1 MANSTIGALNV
12 KITADATSVKAGLRQ
27 TNKAL
32 TTTTKKAKTANKAFS
47 DFSGALNLNTLA
59 LSAALGVAATKAVR
73 YADAFTSINNKLKL
87 ATEDSKQL
95 AIVTDKLFESS
106 NNTGS
111 SIEAS
116 VELYAKLERSTRNLN
131 ISQDRLLNITDS
143 INKSFIISGASTAE
157 ASGAIRQLGQAL
169 SSGALR
175 GEEFNSISEQAP
187 MIMEAVRDATGKTS
201 GELRA
206 LAAEGKITSEILIES
221 LERYKKKI
229 DTDYA
234 TAQKTFAQKLV
245 ASTNAVIKFVGES
258 KSLNVAVDNIGDAL
272 VSASENMETIGN
284 VLQGVLIVSIG
295 KYTAGMY
302 AASVATKLNTVETAA
317 NMAAKVTLAEV
328 ELRRANIAVGFAV
341 QEQAAAKR
349 MLAGTTNTVIRAKAV
364 TNLAIANGK
373 LYTTQQAVIAST
385 VKLSAMQTVATGT
398 TAALSR
404 AMSFLGGPLGVA
416 IMAGLA
422 LASFID
428 WSDDTAAS
436 SKLTADE
443 VDNLKDS
450 YSGLSRALK
459 VEKLSV
465 LATEMK
471 SARSEMMVLGD
482 AIEDQKKKLASST
495 SAAATMFASDRIV
508 EYTDRIDALNNELNI
523 LSEKQGLI
531 AGAKTIDMSGATDR
545 TFTTE
550 TKTIDIDSGQSD
562 SEKAKIAREKQAAED
577 FLQSLRDRFLNAEQL
592 ENNRYKQ
599 EKSALRVLH
608 GDKNKLNAE
617 QKELEKN
624 LEIEHQSNL
633 RKIQQA
639 MPKTAERFKAALDEQ
654 NSAYEDELSLL
665 RKSFQVKTALTKE
678 QQAIE
683 AKFKKSHLEK
693 LDSIE
698 KSRLSNKKEIK
709 VEKSAEAERYA
720 IELKALKNTYK
731 DAEKVTVDQQELQEY
746 LKKTHLQKMKEIED
760 KSRGSEKL
768 DSNEAKIKAKFAK
781 EMIAL
786 QQSFQNKNNK
796 TKEQQTQEATL
807 EAAHLEKMQGIKD
820 KSLIADTVVID
831 TSDESKRYLAELEAL
846 RSSFENKTALTKEQ
860 QVIENAMTVAQQ
872 NEELKLET
880 EHLAKINTIKSNA
893 EKAEKVAID
902 TSDESARYKTELDLL
917 RQSFIAKDKITSENQ
932 AIEIELIAAHNEK
945 LKSILNAKTSVKKEV
960 TAEKSAEVIRYENE
974 LKELQKTFSD
984 INNLTTSQADLQE
997 SLKTI
1002 HAANM
1007 SNISNGDVQLKALD
1021 SNEAEII
1028 AKFEKELSALKQSF
1042 TTKNVS
1048 VEQQQALEIQL
1059 EKAHLANLAAIKVDD
1074 AGEVITPVINDQ
1086 GYALELEALR
1096 QSFADKGT
1104 LIAEQQAQELSL
1116 KADYLNKSMS
1126 ADSAAETERYNA
1138 ELEALRASFNA
1149 KGALTQE
1156 QQNQE
1161 AELKTNYLNS
1171 LAEKEKAIEEAKY
1184 AADLE
1189 ALRSSFENK
1198 KILTQEQQLALE
1210 ELELLHLEKMQ
1221 GIKDSMKPIDT
1232 SIGILEAL
1240 GLQYQ
1245 TEETMLIE
1253 SLARKQA
1260 ILDAALANKSISED
1274 EHEKQTLTIKQ
1285 QGEEAKRK
1293 ITLQNVQEGFAILAS
1308 GSKKAQKLL
1317 QGVAVAQAVVSGYGA
1332 AVEAWKAGMST
1343 GGPWVAAAYAAASVA
1358 KTAGM
1363 ISQMKSS
1370 GSSMASSGGGTPS
1383 TSGGSSAGGSTM
1395 QQAAPQ
1401 QAQISAPQVSRTIDI
1416 NLPSTGLL
1424 SVDQVRELME
1434 QINEQVGDGVQL
1446 NTGNI

>member
-95 AIVTDKLFESS
+95 TIVTDKLFESS

-229 DTDYA
+229 DADYS

-471 SARSEMMVLGD
+471 SARSEMMLLGD

-807 EAAHLEKMQGIKD
+807 EAAHLEKMRVIK
-820 KSLIADTVVID
+820 
-831 TSDESKRYLAELEAL
+831 SDS
-846 RSSFENKTALTKEQ
+846 KTADDLLVDSGAE
-860 QVIENAMTVAQQ
+860 
-872 NEELKLET
+872 
-880 EHLAKINTIKSNA
+880 A
-893 EKAEKVAID
+893 EK
-902 TSDESARYKTELDLL
+902 
-917 RQSFIAKDKITSENQ
+917 
-932 AIEIELIAAHNEK
+932 
-945 LKSILNAKTSVKKEV
+945 
-960 TAEKSAEVIRYENE
+960 
-974 LKELQKTFSD
+974 
-984 INNLTTSQADLQE
+984 
-997 SLKTI
+997 
-1002 HAANM
+1002 
-1007 SNISNGDVQLKALD
+1007 
-1021 SNEAEII
+1021 
-1028 AKFEKELSALKQSF
+1028 
-1042 TTKNVS
+1042 
-1048 VEQQQALEIQL
+1048 
-1059 EKAHLANLAAIKVDD
+1059 
-1074 AGEVITPVINDQ
+1074 
-1086 GYALELEALR
+1086 YALE
-1096 QSFADKGT
+1096 
-1104 LIAEQQAQELSL
+1104 
-1116 KADYLNKSMS
+1116 
-1126 ADSAAETERYNA
+1126 
-1138 ELEALRASFNA
+1138 
-1149 KGALTQE
+1149 
-1156 QQNQE
+1156 
-1161 AELKTNYLNS
+1161 
-1171 LAEKEKAIEEAKY
+1171 
-1184 AADLE
+1184 LE

-1210 ELELLHLEKMQ
+1210 ELEALHLEKMQ

-1332 AVEAWKAGMST
+1332 AVEAWRMGMAS
-1343 GGPWVAAAYAAASVA
+1343 GGPWVAAAYTAASVA